1 LTGFGIAVIAM
12 LVTLL
17 IKGPVKVEQPE
28 ELRAVEES

>member
-1 LTGFGIAVIAM
+1 M